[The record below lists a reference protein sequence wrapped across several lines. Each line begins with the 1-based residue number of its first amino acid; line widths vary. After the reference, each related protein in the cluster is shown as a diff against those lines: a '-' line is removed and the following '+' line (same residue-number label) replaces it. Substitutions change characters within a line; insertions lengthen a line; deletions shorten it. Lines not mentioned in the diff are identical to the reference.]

1 MGRNRRYPTLRIH
14 QEGELSVTI
23 MGILAEFLK
32 QFVPRPLQLRSSKKY
47 FMERFGPAFF
57 MRPAYCTDCNKKPI
71 KVKDADI
78 VRHFLDGLN
87 AEDPI
92 CPECSWVMNV
102 SSWERFR
109 AGFLDGTFTVE
120 EFEKWERKT
129 YMNEKFVSETLN
141 QNS

>member
-1 MGRNRRYPTLRIH
+1 MTIRYPTLRIH

-47 FMERFGPAFF
+47 FRERFGPAFF

-78 VRHFLDGLN
+78 VRHVLDGLN

-109 AGFLDGTFTVE
+109 GGFLDGSFTVE

-141 QNS
+141 QNN

>member
-1 MGRNRRYPTLRIH
+1 
-14 QEGELSVTI
+14 

-47 FMERFGPAFF
+47 FRERFGPAFF

-78 VRHFLDGLN
+78 VRHVLDGLN

-109 AGFLDGTFTVE
+109 GGFLDGTFTVE

-141 QNS
+141 QNN

>member
-1 MGRNRRYPTLRIH
+1 M
-14 QEGELSVTI
+14 TI
-23 MGILAEFLK
+23 MGILDIL
-32 QFVPRPLQLRSSKKY
+32 VIRPWKLRSSKKY

-57 MRPAYCTDCNKKPI
+57 MRPAYCVDCNKKPI
-71 KVKDADI
+71 KIKDAD
-78 VRHFLDGLN
+78 LDGGSAGMN
-87 AEDPI
+87 VEDSI
-92 CPECSWVMNV
+92 CPECYWVMNV

-129 YMNEKFVSETLN
+129 YMNGTFVSETLN